1 MTEFGSNLST
11 IYADGH
17 VMLPTDPLDTDSAW
31 VCEKTGASR
40 EAEDVKEEMARIG
53 MELEVGGIKI
63 FILIFIAT
71 FQILLTY
78 VMYFLRFSPSNIF
91 LTKYFKINFK

>member
-53 MELEVGGIKI
+53 MELEVGGIKNI
-63 FILIFIAT
+63 
-71 FQILLTY
+71 QILLTY
-78 VMYFLRFSPSNIF
+78 KRYVLSKIFSI
-91 LTKYFKINFK
+91 

>member
-53 MELEVGGIKI
+53 MELEVGDIKNI
-63 FILIFIAT
+63 
-71 FQILLTY
+71 QILLTY
-78 VMYFLRFSPSNIF
+78 KRYVLSMIFSI
-91 LTKYFKINFK
+91 

>member
-1 MTEFGSNLST
+1 MCSCADVTEFGSNLST

-53 MELEVGGIKI
+53 MELEVGGIKNI
-63 FILIFIAT
+63 HIDFYRNILQPLNLQT
-71 FQILLTY
+71 LD
-78 VMYFLRFSPSNIF
+78 
-91 LTKYFKINFK
+91 

>member
-1 MTEFGSNLST
+1 MCSCADVTEFGSNLST

-63 FILIFIAT
+63 FTLIFIT
-71 FQILLTY
+71 NPLNLQTLCPFYCLSKI
-78 VMYFLRFSPSNIF
+78 FSI
-91 LTKYFKINFK
+91 

>member
-63 FILIFIAT
+63 FIYIDF
-71 FQILLTY
+71 Y
-78 VMYFLRFSPSNIF
+78 HNIPNLF
-91 LTKYFKINFK
+91 N

>member
-53 MELEVGGIKI
+53 MELEVGGIKDI
-63 FILIFIAT
+63 YLLIFYCNISNPYKN
-71 FQILLTY
+71 Y
-78 VMYFLRFSPSNIF
+78 VFPNIF
-91 LTKYFKINFK
+91 SIQNIFH